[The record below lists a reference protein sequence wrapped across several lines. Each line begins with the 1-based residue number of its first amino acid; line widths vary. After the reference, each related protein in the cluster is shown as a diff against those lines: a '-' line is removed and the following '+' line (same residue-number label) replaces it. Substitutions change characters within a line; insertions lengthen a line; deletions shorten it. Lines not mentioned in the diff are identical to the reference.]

1 MSKRLDQLMAAK
13 NKVAQKKHSAQQEEK
28 RIDQQISKLKRDE
41 RTHRLCTRGAYLEKL
56 LQEPELFSDEE
67 VFRIL
72 DYVFGT
78 PYAKTHLKAALE
90 AKRHGS
96 ENAGLETADEGIDD
110 EADVGITGN
119 S

>member
-1 MSKRLDQLMAAK
+1 MSKRLDQLLAAK
-13 NKVAQKKHSAQQEEK
+13 NKVAKKKRSAQQEEK

-90 AKRHGS
+90 AKHHGS
-96 ENAGLETADEGIDD
+96 EIAGFVATDEQADNED
-110 EADVGITGN
+110 EMEITGN
-119 S
+119 T